1 MKKRHATTII
11 MTMLLVSSVTI
22 SGCNTTSL
30 DSEYTMPRTDEYA
43 WIYDDETGE
52 NRMVDTLPYDMNF
65 NGNTIVFDSVELFQ
79 GPSSSGYGYSIYAV
93 ATIDVSN
100 LDEKDLYWL
109 DQDFGHVYGTLQ
121 IDAYITDD
129 SNNLDFDSMMLGHSI
144 YGDKRM
150 YAFTLLEECK
160 QPFNNAE
167 VTVSISIE
175 QDETY
180 NYEAKD
186 GHVSEL
192 NKHNNYQ
199 YTAEAQGGS
208 AIKDIDSMAKDLLK
222 SISNGDT
229 FKP

>member
-1 MKKRHATTII
+1 MKKR
-11 MTMLLVSSVTI
+11 LLTLLTCCCI
-22 SGCNTTSL
+22 AMSGCETASIN
-30 DSEYTMPRTDEYA
+30 SEYTMPPTDEYA
-43 WIYDDETGE
+43 WIYDNEAGE
-52 NRMVDTLPYDMNF
+52 NRMIDTLPYDMNY
-65 NGNTIVFDSVELFQ
+65 NGNTIVFDSVELFE
-79 GPSSSGYGYSIYAV
+79 GPSSSGYGYTIYAV

-109 DQDFGHVYGTLQ
+109 DQDFGHVYGTFQ
-121 IDAYITDD
+121 INAYIRDN
-129 SNNLDFDSMMLGHSI
+129 SNDLDFESMMLGHSV

-180 NYEAKD
+180 NYEAQD
-186 GHVSEL
+186 GHVSEQ
-192 NKHNNYQ
+192 NKHNEYQ

-208 AIKDIDSMAKDLLK
+208 AIKGIDSMAKDLLK
-222 SISNGDT
+222 SISRGDT
-229 FKP
+229 FNP